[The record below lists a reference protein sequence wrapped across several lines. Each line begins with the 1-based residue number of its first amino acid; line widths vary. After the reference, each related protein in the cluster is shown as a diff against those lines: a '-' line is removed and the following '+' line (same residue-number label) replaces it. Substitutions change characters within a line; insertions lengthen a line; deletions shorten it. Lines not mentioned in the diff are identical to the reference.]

1 MGNHLSFSLK
11 RTVPATSP
19 LGCSYLRLVFFSFSC
34 IVRKAPVNFEIAKMT
49 PLISKTCLPNLLEM
63 QTCVS
68 VYERK
73 HDSSTTSINSVFSII
88 VRDAEENMQHFHARW
103 CGQ

>member
-1 MGNHLSFSLK
+1 
-11 RTVPATSP
+11 
-19 LGCSYLRLVFFSFSC
+19 
-34 IVRKAPVNFEIAKMT
+34 
-49 PLISKTCLPNLLEM
+49 
-63 QTCVS
+63 VS